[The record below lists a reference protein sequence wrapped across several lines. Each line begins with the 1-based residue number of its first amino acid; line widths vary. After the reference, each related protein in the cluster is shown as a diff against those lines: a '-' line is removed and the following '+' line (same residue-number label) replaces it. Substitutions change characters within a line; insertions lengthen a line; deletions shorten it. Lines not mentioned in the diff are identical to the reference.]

1 MLACHGGDIY
11 LHKIQAPQNTVTE
24 PPAIAEGAG
33 GKRSDYRINQFREL
47 IKTYTLF
54 PSSLPDD
61 NKIADNFSQLERE
74 TRIWP
79 LVNSDSA
86 LYSLPG
92 TSYGLILN
100 LTVQASLS
108 DENKQQ
114 ILSILKDLMEKER
127 NGDPLPWSTGGRGGK
142 PPRKTD
148 QYKKLWQE
156 VAELLEAH
164 SNNSPNHRMVYE
176 EFLNSRGKS
185 PQAAPF
191 KRRVEPNEPT
201 DGPVTK
207 ARTFPEQTAAISL
220 FDLFSN
226 RERQVPDKRFY
237 GQQTERT
244 KVQLYPKMGG
254 EADQSEGMRTDGS
267 DVLENK
273 KHLDAQV
280 IQTFLRTFQCTR

>member
-24 PPAIAEGAG
+24 PPAITEGAG
-33 GKRSDYRINQFREL
+33 GRRCDYRVNEL
-47 IKTYTLF
+47 RSLIRDYVLF
-54 PSSLPDD
+54 PSSRGDD
-61 NKIADNFSQLERE
+61 NKIAENMAHLERE

-92 TSYGLILN
+92 TSYGMILKLIVQENLTDESKTQIASILN
-100 LTVQASLS
+100 
-108 DENKQQ
+108 
-114 ILSILKDLMEKER
+114 DLIEMER
-127 NGDPLPWSTGGRGGK
+127 TGNPLPWSTGGRGGK

-156 VAELLEAH
+156 VGELLEAH
-164 SNNSPNHRMVYE
+164 SSNSPKHRQIYE
-176 EFLNSRGKS
+176 EFLSRRGKS
-185 PQAAPF
+185 PVPF
-191 KRRVEPNEPT
+191 SVKRRGETDPIDEPLMKMRGFPDNQ
-201 DGPVTK
+201 TK
-207 ARTFPEQTAAISL
+207 ISL
-220 FDLFSN
+220 FDLFVA

-254 EADQSEGMRTDGS
+254 ESDNAEGQRKDGS

-273 KHLDAQV
+273 NHLDAQV
-280 IQTFLRTFQCTR
+280 RQRKFHF